1 MDLPWGDPRS
11 NKFATTIG
19 LITSDGPNKQNIMA
33 CEWTHHLSYRPGSI
47 AVSLGPNKATVEN
60 IMTTKG
66 FGVNSCVNISVVLNV
81 N

>member
-33 CEWTHHLSYRPGSI
+33 SEWTHHLSYRPGLI
-47 AVSLGPNKATVEN
+47 AVSLGQIKPH
-60 IMTTKG
+60 
-66 FGVNSCVNISVVLNV
+66 
-81 N
+81 